1 MTIIGIDP
9 GASGAVTIWDLGISK
24 IYKCPKTVDE
34 MANIIIKTK
43 HSEYVNKNQETYAYI
58 EKVHAFPHD
67 GRSSIFKFGQNFGQ
81 WIGILAACKVD
92 TTFVTPQKWMNYWKK
107 KLNIDLPKD
116 KPERKRRLKE
126 IASHYTDKK
135 VTLYNADAILITLYG
150 LYMEQEGESN
160 DSQRGKG
167 EV

>member
-9 GASGAVTIWDLGISK
+9 GASGAVAIWDKGISK

-34 MANIIIKTK
+34 MADIIIKTK
-43 HSEYVNKNQETYAYI
+43 NSEYVNKNQKTHAYI

-67 GRSSIFKFGQNFGQ
+67 GRSSVFKFGQNFGQ
-81 WIGILAACKVD
+81 WIGILAACKVP
-92 TTFVTPQKWMNYWKK
+92 TELVTPQKWMNYWKK

-135 VTLYNADAILITLYG
+135 VTLYNADAILITMYG
-150 LYMEQEGESN
+150 LYDKQEGETN
-160 DSQRGKG
+160 
-167 EV
+167 E

>member
-1 MTIIGIDP
+1 MATFTSLGIDS
-9 GASGAVTIWDLGISK
+9 AALDDEA
-24 IYKCPKTVDE
+24 VDE

-43 HSEYVNKNQETYAYI
+43 HSEYVNKNQSTIAYI

-126 IASHYTDKK
+126 MASHYTDKK
-135 VTLYNADAILITLYG
+135 FTLYNADAILITLYG
-150 LYMEQEGESN
+150 LYTEQEGEIN

>member
-1 MTIIGIDP
+1 MIIIGIDP
-9 GASGAVTIWDLGISK
+9 GASGAVSIWDKGISK
-24 IYKCPKTVDE
+24 IYKCPKTAE
-34 MANIIIKTK
+34 GMADIIIKTHK
-43 HSEYVNKNQETYAYI
+43 KRAHAYI

-81 WIGILAACKVD
+81 WIGILAACKVN
-92 TTFVTPQKWMNYWKK
+92 TTLVTPQKWMNYWKK

-135 VTLYNADAILITLYG
+135 VTLYNADAILITMYG
-150 LYMEQEGESN
+150 LYDKREGKTNE
-160 DSQRGKG
+160 
-167 EV
+167 

>member
-9 GASGAVTIWDLGISK
+9 GASGAVAIWDKGISK
-24 IYKCPKTVDE
+24 IYKCPKTVKE
-34 MANIIIKTK
+34 MAEIIIKTK
-43 HSEYVNKNQETYAYI
+43 NSEYVNKNQSTIAYI

-81 WIGILAACKVD
+81 WLGILAACKVK
-92 TTFVTPQKWMNYWKK
+92 TELVTPQKWMNYWKK

-135 VTLYNADAILITLYG
+135 VTLYNADAILITMYG
-150 LYMEQEGESN
+150 LYDKRENE
-160 DSQRGKG
+160 DGK
-167 EV
+167 

>member
-43 HSEYVNKNQETYAYI
+43 HSEYVNKNQETHAYI

-81 WIGILAACKVD
+81 WIGILAACKVN
-92 TTFVTPQKWMNYWKK
+92 TELVTPQKWMNYWKK

-126 IASHYTDKK
+126 LASHYTDKK
-135 VTLYNADAILITLYG
+135 VTLYNADAILITMYG
-150 LYMEQEGESN
+150 LYDKREGETN
-160 DSQRGKG
+160 
-167 EV
+167 E

>member
-9 GASGAVTIWDLGISK
+9 GASGAVAIWDKGISK
-24 IYKCPKTVDE
+24 IYKCPKTANE
-34 MANIIIKTK
+34 MADIIIKTK
-43 HSEYVNKNQETYAYI
+43 HSEYVNKNQSIHAYI

-81 WIGILAACKVD
+81 WIGILAACKVN
-92 TTFVTPQKWMNYWKK
+92 TTFVTPQKWMNHWKK

-150 LYMEQEGESN
+150 LYIEQEGESN
-160 DSQRGKG
+160 DSQAGKG
-167 EV
+167 KN

>member
-9 GASGAVTIWDLGISK
+9 GASGAVAIWDKGISK
-24 IYKCPKTVDE
+24 IYKCPKTANE
-34 MANIIIKTK
+34 MADIIIKTK
-43 HSEYVNKNQETYAYI
+43 HSEYVNKNQSIHAYI

-81 WIGILAACKVD
+81 WIGILAACKVK
-92 TTFVTPQKWMNYWKK
+92 TELVTPQKWMNYWKK

-126 IASHYTDKK
+126 LASNYTEKK
-135 VTLYNADAILITLYG
+135 VTLYNADAILITMYG
-150 LYMEQEGESN
+150 LYDKRENE
-160 DSQRGKG
+160 DGK
-167 EV
+167 

>member
-9 GASGAVTIWDLGISK
+9 GASGAVAIWDKGISK
-24 IYKCPKTVDE
+24 IYKCPKTVE
-34 MANIIIKTK
+34 GMADIIIKTK
-43 HSEYVNKNQETYAYI
+43 NSEYVNKNQSIHAYI

-81 WIGILAACKVD
+81 WLGILAACKVK
-92 TTFVTPQKWMNYWKK
+92 TELVTPQKWMNYWKK

-150 LYMEQEGESN
+150 LYTEQEGES
-160 DSQRGKG
+160 
-167 EV
+167 E

>member
-9 GASGAVTIWDLGISK
+9 GASGAVAIWDKGISK
-24 IYKCPKTVDE
+24 IYKCPKTVE
-34 MANIIIKTK
+34 GMADIIIKTK
-43 HSEYVNKNQETYAYI
+43 NSEYVNKNQSIHAYI

-81 WIGILAACKVD
+81 WIGILAACKVN
-92 TTFVTPQKWMNYWKK
+92 TEMVTPQKWMNYWKK

-135 VTLYNADAILITLYG
+135 VTLYNADAILITMYG
-150 LYMEQEGESN
+150 LYDKQTPVIFAKEN
-160 DSQRGKG
+160 L
-167 EV
+167 

>member
-1 MTIIGIDP
+1 
-9 GASGAVTIWDLGISK
+9 
-24 IYKCPKTVDE
+24 
-34 MANIIIKTK
+34 
-43 HSEYVNKNQETYAYI
+43 
-58 EKVHAFPHD
+58 
-67 GRSSIFKFGQNFGQ
+67 
-81 WIGILAACKVD
+81 
-92 TTFVTPQKWMNYWKK
+92 MNYWKK

>member
-9 GASGAVTIWDLGISK
+9 GASGAVAIWDKGISK
-24 IYKCPKTVDE
+24 IYKCPKTANE
-34 MANIIIKTK
+34 MADIIIKTK
-43 HSEYVNKNQETYAYI
+43 HSEYVNKNQSTHAYI

-81 WIGILAACKVD
+81 WIGILAACKVN
-92 TTFVTPQKWMNYWKK
+92 TELVTPQRWMNYWKK

-126 IASHYTDKK
+126 LASHYTDKK
-135 VTLYNADAILITLYG
+135 VTLYNADAILITMYG
-150 LYMEQEGESN
+150 LYDKQTPDIFAKEN
-160 DSQRGKG
+160 L
-167 EV
+167 

>member
-9 GASGAVTIWDLGISK
+9 GASGAVVIWDKGISK
-24 IYKCPKTVDE
+24 IYKCPKTVEE
-34 MANIIIKTK
+34 MADIIIKTK
-43 HSEYVNKNQETYAYI
+43 NSEYVNKNQKTHAYI

-67 GRSSIFKFGQNFGQ
+67 GRSSVFKFGQNFGQ

-92 TTFVTPQKWMNYWKK
+92 TELVTPQKWMNYWKK

-126 IASHYTDKK
+126 LASHYTDKK
-135 VTLYNADAILITLYG
+135 VTLYNADAILITMYG
-150 LYMEQEGESN
+150 LYDKRENE
-160 DSQRGKG
+160 DGK
-167 EV
+167 